1 MDPVELGE
9 PDKVPAV
16 YRAERAVI
24 EAAAKLVDGTSR
36 LKWYPNLDELR
47 EAVEA
52 MQAARE
58 KP

>member
-24 EAAAKLVDGTSR
+24 EAAEAWWDDDDRSHKYAQHLG
-36 LKWYPNLDELR
+36 L
-47 EAVEA
+47 AVEA
-52 MQAARE
+52 LQAARGE
-58 KP
+58 

>member
-24 EAAAKLVDGTSR
+24 EAAEAYHAKERHRRILLPHEVAFFDAI
-36 LKWYPNLDELR
+36 
-47 EAVEA
+47 EAT
-52 MQAARE
+52 QAARGE
-58 KP
+58 